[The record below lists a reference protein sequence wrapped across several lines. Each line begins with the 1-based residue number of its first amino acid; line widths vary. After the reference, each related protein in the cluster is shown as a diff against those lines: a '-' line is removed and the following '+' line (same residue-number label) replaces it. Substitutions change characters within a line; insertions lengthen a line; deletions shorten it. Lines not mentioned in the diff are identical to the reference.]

1 MCTSSLSGFLLRL
14 RAICTTGL
22 HHYLLGMTLS
32 IAGQAAVAQ
41 TTILSQGFEAAACT
55 DWGYTGG
62 NVNTLTKRS
71 GNASARVGR
80 CSESNTLT
88 FNTVNVSGLTGLQL
102 SLYHSVRDEFDTGP
116 GMDSQEGAV
125 MQVSLNGG
133 GWISIGQV
141 GGFSNHKYDWTAATG
156 GSPSGCNG
164 YQCPNPLIYNVPAA
178 TNTLALRVVSVNA
191 GGSSGDPC
199 INSGGCSAFTT
210 RMTNGTAN
218 NFSRSDEG
226 FYVDDVRLTTTSPVA
241 SIPRTWTGQVNTDWH
256 ECRNW
261 RYGLVPDAASTAMID
276 QTSVNNC
283 EIFNG
288 NAFCSSLSLSSNNS
302 TVRNLTIR
310 ANRTLTVTNGVS
322 VTRTGSTT
330 AMGITLNAG
339 GTGVQGHLVC
349 GDLTLTGHAPGGASA
364 YLRNKRNNNDLL
376 VRGDLTIAA
385 GGLLDLEGATAAQ
398 NGILRLE
405 GDWNNWDSEAAFMDI
420 NSRVRFE
427 GGQLQAINTT
437 GFEERFRFLEMQ
449 KSANDLQL
457 GAPVRLT
464 LALAFTTTGGGRVLA
479 TSTDPVTFEAAAQVN
494 NANDAGHVDGPVR
507 KFGTAA
513 FTFPI
518 GKDNVYRP
526 LQISN
531 IAGTAT
537 DAFTAEYIHTSASIP
552 PFGPLVENP
561 PLDHASDCEHW
572 SLERSSGMPDAQVT
586 LSWHSFLSCGVGI
599 PSELRVA
606 RWDGTRW
613 GDRGNNGHTATAW
626 GGWVPSSDVL
636 FEFGSFALASTTS
649 NNPLPIELLHFDAVN
664 KGSAVHCAWA
674 TASERDNDHFTVE
687 RSANG
692 TDFTEVGRV
701 QAAGN
706 SSSVIDYGLLDPA
719 PFSGLSYYRLRQTDI
734 DGTNS
739 LSQVVPVYF
748 EGHGITVLND
758 GGTLQ
763 VLHDMSSNTSWQVFD
778 AVGRLMDEGRTGNDR
793 ITLQATEAPAM
804 RLIVLRDGTR
814 VEHKKV
820 LY

>member
-1 MCTSSLSGFLLRL
+1 MHAFPPSASC
-14 RAICTTGL
+14 L
-22 HHYLLGMTLS
+22 HRYLLGMILS
-32 IAGQAAVAQ
+32 IAGQTVIAQ
-41 TTILSQGFEAAACT
+41 TTVLSQGFEAATCT
-55 DWGYTGG
+55 DWGYSGG
-62 NVNTLTKRS
+62 NVNTLTKRT

-88 FNTVNVSGLTGLQL
+88 FNTVNVSGLAGLQL

-133 GWISIGQV
+133 GWTTIGQV
-141 GGFSNHKYDWTAATG
+141 GGYSNHKYDWNAATG
-156 GSPSGCNG
+156 GSPSGCNA

-191 GGSSGDPC
+191 GGSTGDPC

-226 FYVDDVRLTTTSPVA
+226 FYIDDVRLTTTSPIA
-241 SIPRTWTGQVNTDWH
+241 SIPRTWTGQVSTDWH

-261 RYGLVPDAASTAMID
+261 RYGLVPDAVSAALID
-276 QTSVNNC
+276 QTSLNHC

-288 NAFCSSLSLSSNNS
+288 NASCASLALSSNNA

-310 ANRTLTVTNGVS
+310 ANRTLTVGNGVS
-322 VTRTGSTT
+322 VTRTGGST

-349 GDLTLTGHAPGGASA
+349 GDLTLTGHALGGASA

-376 VRGDLTIAA
+376 VRGDLTIAT
-385 GGLLDLEGATAAQ
+385 GGQLDLEGATAAQ

-405 GDWNNWDSEAAFMDI
+405 GDWNNWDGEAAFVDA

-427 GGQLQAINTT
+427 GSQSQAINTT
-437 GFEERFRFLEMQ
+437 GFEERFRYIEMQ
-449 KSANDLQL
+449 KSANDLTL
-457 GAPVRLT
+457 RAPIRLT
-464 LALAFTTTGGGRVLA
+464 LALAFTATGGGRLFN
-479 TSTDPVTFEAAAQVN
+479 TMGELVTFEALAQVN
-494 NANDAGHVDGPVR
+494 NANDAGHVNGPVK

-518 GKDNVYRP
+518 GKDGVYRP
-526 LQISN
+526 AQVSN
-531 IAGTAT
+531 IAGVST
-537 DAFTAEYIHTSASIP
+537 DAFTAEYVHTSAIIP
-552 PFGPLVENP
+552 PYGPLVEQP

-572 SLERSSGMPDAQVT
+572 NLERSSGTPNAQVT
-586 LSWHSFLSCGVGI
+586 LGWHNFLSCGVTI

-606 RWDGTRW
+606 WWDGTQW
-613 GDRGNNGHTATAW
+613 GDRGNNGHTPTAW

-649 NNPLPIELLHFDAVN
+649 NNPLPIELLHFDAVR
-664 KGSAVHCAWA
+664 KGSVVQCAWT

-701 QAAGN
+701 QAAGT
-706 SSSVIDYGLLDPA
+706 SSSLIDYGLLDPM
-719 PFSGLSYYRLRQTDI
+719 PFSGLSYYRLRQTDM
-734 DGTNS
+734 DGTSS

-748 EGHGITVLND
+748 EGRGITVLND
-758 GGTLQ
+758 DGTLH
-763 VLHDMSSNTSWQVFD
+763 VLHDMSSNASWQMFD
-778 AVGRLMDEGRTGNDR
+778 AVGRLMDEGRMESDR
-793 ITLQATEAPAM
+793 FTFPATAVPAM

-814 VEHKKV
+814 VEHVKV